1 MDRACQGVVHGEH
14 TGDGNGG
21 GSRRRAL
28 PGGEADAGGGE
39 DHVLGP
45 QVAAADAIA
54 IHGADAAPENAGG
67 PRVIPVHG
75 GLPALAEQC
84 GLCLRIAVHG
94 AVKVQVVPAEIGES
108 GYSIRQA
115 ADAVKCQCVGG
126 YLHHGPG
133 VGPLKSR
140 LQGIL

>member
-1 MDRACQGVVHGEH
+1 MDRAAKVLYTVNIPGMGTAAGAV
-14 TGDGNGG
+14 DAP
-21 GSRRRAL
+21 SRAVKRT
-28 PGGEADAGGGE
+28 PGGGE

-115 ADAVKCQCVGG
+115 ADAVKCNAWEDT
-126 YLHHGPG
+126 
-133 VGPLKSR
+133 S
-140 LQGIL
+140 ITA